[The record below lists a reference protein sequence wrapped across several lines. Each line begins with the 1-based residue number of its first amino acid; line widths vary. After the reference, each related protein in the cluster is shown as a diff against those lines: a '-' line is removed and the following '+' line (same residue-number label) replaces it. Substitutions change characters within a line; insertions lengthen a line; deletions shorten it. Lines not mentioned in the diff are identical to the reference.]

1 MSSLDMAQIS
11 ELKDI
16 MEDAFED
23 LVTTYVQ
30 DSEGKL
36 VNLKAALDEQDT
48 AKIGELGHS
57 LKGSSLNICAQP
69 LSEIFKQIE
78 DNGKQGNLEPIPS
91 LIEQALEEFSSVKQ
105 QLQSL

>member
-1 MSSLDMAQIS
+1 MSSIDMAQIS

-23 LVTTYVQ
+23 LVNTYLQ
-30 DSEGKL
+30 DSESKL
-36 VNLKAALDEQDT
+36 VLLQGALDDDD
-48 AKIGELGHS
+48 AGKVGELGHS

-69 LSEIFKQIE
+69 LSDIFKQIE
-78 DNGKQGNLEPIPS
+78 DNGKQGNLVPVAELLS
-91 LIEQALEEFSSVKQ
+91 QANTEFQSVKS

>member
-23 LVTTYVQ
+23 LVNTYLQ
-30 DSEGKL
+30 DSESKL
-36 VNLKAALDEQDT
+36 QALQAALESGD
-48 AKIGELGHS
+48 AVKVGELGHS
-57 LKGSSLNICAQP
+57 LKGSSLNICAEP
-69 LSEIFKQIE
+69 LSQFFKQIE
-78 DNGKQGNLEPIPS
+78 DNGKQGNLEPIGELLS
-91 LIEQALEEFSSVKQ
+91 QANTEFQAVKN